1 MRYVLV
7 ECNPDKLLVKKLGIP
22 KKSIIHAG
30 SKSEVCKRLE
40 KRMTNSVG
48 LIDEDPFSVQP
59 RYIKKLEILENSQKF
74 GIRVL
79 FDKTRSNY
87 IIVLSPRLEEWI
99 IKASGEAKIDLEKY
113 NLPGDGN
120 KLHKVIN
127 SNLTKFESLL
137 GELIDKSDRLLALRD
152 YLLGGVR

>member
-1 MRYVLV
+1 
-7 ECNPDKLLVKKLGIP
+7 
-22 KKSIIHAG
+22 
-30 SKSEVCKRLE
+30 
-40 KRMTNSVG
+40 MTNSVG

-152 YLLGGVR
+152 YLLGG